1 VRSLDKEIRR
11 NIKEEVESI
20 VMTAIYTLTQRVEQ
34 LRAGHAANG
43 CLRSSGTMQETK
55 ELIITGNKEIYQFI
69 VNYLTSIEALI
80 YPSLK
85 SEILSV
91 VATSV
96 EAYRAEQLE
105 ILRETERL
113 IGGFPAE
120 KIILEIKDHEMLNSS
135 KFKNQVA
142 SIILKSKNRE
152 QISTALK
159 VILCIVALL
168 LTSALAISVMWFVCP
183 DGNYEP
189 LIVMLTT
196 VAALVIFIKEIFFSK
211 KN

>member
-1 VRSLDKEIRR
+1 MDKEIRR

-34 LRAGHAANG
+34 LRAEHAANG

-80 YPSLK
+80 CPSLK

-96 EAYRAEQLE
+96 EAYRAE
-105 ILRETERL
+105 
-113 IGGFPAE
+113 
-120 KIILEIKDHEMLNSS
+120 
-135 KFKNQVA
+135 
-142 SIILKSKNRE
+142 
-152 QISTALK
+152 
-159 VILCIVALL
+159 
-168 LTSALAISVMWFVCP
+168 
-183 DGNYEP
+183 
-189 LIVMLTT
+189 
-196 VAALVIFIKEIFFSK
+196 
-211 KN
+211 